1 MINKKFADL
10 LVNSKFMHNNIEYQ
24 KLQPIKISCCKSV
37 NACVASQPANKV
49 FINPNQEVKVNG

>member
-1 MINKKFADL
+1 MIAKKFADL
-10 LVNSKFMHNNIEYQ
+10 TVNSKFVHNNIEYQ

-37 NACVASQPANKV
+37 NACVVSQPATKV

>member
-1 MINKKFADL
+1 MINKKFSEL
-10 LVNSKFMHNNIEYQ
+10 SINSKFIHNNIEYQ

-37 NACVASQPANKV
+37 NACVVSQPATKV

>member
-1 MINKKFADL
+1 MINKKFSEL
-10 LVNSKFMHNNIEYQ
+10 SINSKFIHNNIEYQ

>member
-1 MINKKFADL
+1 MINKKFAEL
-10 LVNSKFMHNNIEYQ
+10 SVNSKFIYNNVEYQ